1 MGEMIGLVI
10 SLSSVGKHI
19 EYLLADSDTILI
31 LVLRVKGE
39 TSICTDERFGDTALL
54 SVSSW
59 WLSGSESVGNSIR
72 DRRYLRFAWGND
84 AAVGCDD
91 HGSSN
96 FVRLEQA
103 DDDYSNQGEK
113 IRAKKKLPANTVIFE
128 TKKRT
133 WFTCNILLTLSWKV
147 ESPTLAA
154 LPRLEPPFVVL
165 KRDLKLFFVPLVSVR
180 SPSA

>member
-1 MGEMIGLVI
+1 MIGLVI
-10 SLSSVGKHI
+10 SLSSVGKYI

-39 TSICTDERFGDTALL
+39 TSICTDERFGDTASL
-54 SVSSW
+54 SGSSW
-59 WLSGSESVGNSIR
+59 RLSGSESVGNSIR
-72 DRRYLRFAWGND
+72 DRRYLRFAWGDD

-113 IRAKKKLPANTVIFE
+113 IRAKKKLPANTVIFLNKQAHMVYMQHHSYPFLE
-128 TKKRT
+128 
-133 WFTCNILLTLSWKV
+133 SWI
-147 ESPTLAA
+147 SSACSASSSRAA
-154 LPRLEPPFVVL
+154 IC
-165 KRDLKLFFVPLVSVR
+165 
-180 SPSA
+180 